1 MAGDG
6 LSRNRK
12 MLLPQKDAKSEKYFS
27 SWRPLRFLA
36 AILFWSILAPAFAE
50 PIVATFSV
58 VGFDPA
64 TGDLGV
70 AVESKFFSVGSVV
83 PWAKAKV
90 GAVATQARANV
101 AFGQVGLDMLE
112 AGKSPAAIVKTFSRA
127 DTNIAERQFAIIDAR
142 GRVAAHTGTNCLDW
156 AGHRLGTNF
165 SVQGNILTGPEVID
179 AMATAYRLSQRIEG
193 TELADWLMA
202 AMEAGQQA
210 GGDKRGRQSAALLVV
225 RERGNFTGQTD
236 RYIDLRVEDHPEP
249 IEELARLLKLHREF
263 FGRSKPPA
271 REK

>member
-1 MAGDG
+1 MFESRKGAKFAKKDISLRWWRA
-6 LSRNRK
+6 LSAIA
-12 MLLPQKDAKSEKYFS
+12 MIAWASIAH
-27 SWRPLRFLA
+27 A
-36 AILFWSILAPAFAE
+36 APPS
-50 PIVATFSV
+50 PIIATFSV
-58 VGFDPA
+58 VGFDSA

-101 AFGQVGLDMLE
+101 AFGPVGLDMLE
-112 AGKSPAAIVKTFSRA
+112 AGKSPAEIVKTFSRA
-127 DTNIAERQFAIIDAR
+127 DTNIAERQFAIIDAK
-142 GRVAAHTGTNCLDW
+142 GRVAVHTGTNCLDW
-156 AGHRLGTNF
+156 AGHRVGDNF
-165 SVQGNILTGPEVID
+165 SVQGNILTGPEVVD

-202 AMEAGQQA
+202 AMQAGQQA

-225 RERGNFTGQTD
+225 RDHGNFTGQTD

-249 IEELARLLKLHREF
+249 IDELARLLKLHREF
-263 FGRSKPPA
+263 FGRPKLSK
-271 REK
+271 EK